1 MDRMKMFYQEN
12 WPKDLEQYLLWKEHC
27 TKYPSARSEQRLKN
41 RRDSMVRLY
50 GENAM
55 NGI

>member
-41 RRDSMVRLY
+41 RRDSMIRLY

-55 NGI
+55 KGI